1 MPFKGSKYED
11 RRDAAAEAKKALI
24 ERFKARPP
32 ADDPA
37 VLARAAERK
46 AIQEAREI
54 RAAERA
60 RLKAEDDARRA
71 LEDTARLA
79 AEAAAAEEA
88 EKRAAELAARDE
100 AIRAE
105 RKAARDAKYAA
116 RKARK

>member
-71 LEDTARLA
+71 LE
-79 AEAAAAEEA
+79 AAAAEEA